1 MFWDRHGENR
11 LEMWKLEIMQ
21 STPELV
27 GRVQRSRNAQK
38 RWALCKVLVI
48 DEISMM
54 EADLFDKL
62 NIVAQRWACSAFVC
76 RMKTSHA
83 APLDLSLC
91 PLTTLRCPL
100 AIPRSTSAT
109 S

>member
-1 MFWDRHGENR
+1 MSCFSCICARAYTHV
-11 LEMWKLEIMQ
+11 Q

-38 RWALCKVLVI
+38 RWGLCKVLVI

-62 NIVAQRWACSAFVC
+62 NIVAQRYLPC
-76 RMKTSHA
+76 T
-83 APLDLSLC
+83 LSLS
-91 PLTTLRCPL
+91 LSTFLRRV
-100 AIPRSTSAT
+100 AS
-109 S
+109 